1 MNEGGKMS
9 SIAQAHATKSR
20 RLAVMA
26 LLAAMLFAAG
36 CYYYGPAPAYG
47 PGPTSFD
54 RSWDAAR
61 GAAYDEGVR
70 LTGEDRSRGLITG
83 ARGDQDVTINIFTQ
97 ADGSVRVEFN
107 ARGPQGANSD
117 LASRLSRAYDR
128 RMGR

>member
-9 SIAQAHATKSR
+9 SIAQAHAMKSR
-20 RLAVMA
+20 RAAIVLF
-26 LLAAMLFAAG
+26 LAAMFYLSG
-36 CYYYGPAPAYG
+36 CYYYGPPPGYG

-61 GAAYDEGVR
+61 GAAYDESVQ
-70 LTGEDRSRGLITG
+70 LTNEDRSRGVISGL
-83 ARGDQDVTINIFTQ
+83 RGDQQVTINVFTQ

-117 LASRLSRAYDR
+117 LATRLSRAYDR

>member
-1 MNEGGKMS
+1 MT
-9 SIAQAHATKSR
+9 IAQAHATKSR
-20 RLAVMA
+20 RAAVML
-26 LLAAMLFAAG
+26 LLAAMVWASG
-36 CYYYGPAPAYG
+36 CYYYPAPAYG

-70 LTGEDRSRGLITG
+70 LTGEDRSRGVITG
-83 ARGDQDVTINIFTQ
+83 VRGDQDVAINVFTQ

>member
-1 MNEGGKMS
+1 MI
-9 SIAQAHATKSR
+9 SIAQAQATKSR
-20 RLAVMA
+20 SATIVLF
-26 LLAAMLFAAG
+26 LAAMLYVSG
-36 CYYYGPAPAYG
+36 CYYYGPAPGYG

-70 LTGEDRSRGLITG
+70 ITGEDRSRGLITG
-83 ARGDQDVTINIFTQ
+83 TRDDQEVTVNVFTQ
-97 ADGSVRVEFN
+97 ADGSVRVQFN
-107 ARGPQGANSD
+107 ARGPQGSNSD